1 MHDPLQSA
9 SPAEF
14 LSAELSNRKQRN
26 DAYSARAFARDLGL
40 SPSRLS
46 EVLSGSHGVSEST
59 ADRIAT
65 RLKLKPTIAKF
76 WKDLILASSSRN
88 QKVRELAE
96 KRVVEFRKVAGVRRL
111 EEDQFRVISDWY
123 HGAILELTQVRGFQS
138 DVKWI
143 ADKLGIAVVQVE
155 GALYRLKQLGLL
167 RTEANGRLVACLEA
181 FNAFSEMPSGAI
193 RKFHRQI
200 LTMHLESLLED
211 PMPDREAVSMI
222 LAIPRARM
230 PEFQQE
236 MKAFVTQFWQKV
248 ENDEKDDLYSLSV
261 QLCPVRNRRGRP

>member
-1 MHDPLQSA
+1 MHDPLQSV

-59 ADRIAT
+59 ADRIALN
-65 RLKLKPTIAKF
+65 LKLKPTVRKF
-76 WKDLILASSSRN
+76 WKDLILATSSRN
-88 QKVRELAE
+88 QKVRELAQ
-96 KRVVEFRKVAGVRRL
+96 KRVSEFRKVEGVRRL
-111 EEDQFRVISDWY
+111 EEEQFRVISDWY
-123 HGAILELTQVRGFQS
+123 HGAILELTQVQGFRS
-138 DVKWI
+138 DVNWI
-143 ADKLGIAVVQVE
+143 AERLGIAIVQVE

-167 RTEANGRLVACLEA
+167 RMESDGCLVACLEA
-181 FNAFSEMPSGAI
+181 FNAFSDVPSSAI

-200 LTMHLESLLED
+200 LTMHMESLIED
-211 PMPDREAVSMI
+211 SMSEREAVSMI
-222 LAIPRARM
+222 LAIPKARM

-236 MKAFVTQFWQKV
+236 MKAFVTQFWQRI
-248 ENDEKDDLYSLSV
+248 ENDDKDALYSLSV
-261 QLCPVRNRRGRP
+261 PLCPVRNRRGKP